1 MKQYIRSRIGKEE
14 EFRAGERTVFAYGV
28 TSSGKTHSMHFSSL
42 GSLDEKWMVELASSM
57 SAGLSEDRVPLG
69 MGEPQIIWPTVEDVR
84 CSIEGYAAGSAIPSP
99 LKNVEK
105 AFLKKYWEKWKANH
119 TGRTLVGSLQGL
131 LHKVVV
137 LGWDSFGMTRVGLCL
152 FDFPRDLQRKRV
164 RFKILLM
171 LKGEGQI
178 HRGWGCN
185 RNGAVIIQKG
195 CYSTQVQV
203 DLTSAFIFKSPIEDA

>member
-99 LKNVEK
+99 LKNVENMFDSTSK
-105 AFLKKYWEKWKANH
+105 FAVMEMVNSRRRRCESRVSEFLF
-119 TGRTLVGSLQGL
+119 RGSE
-131 LHKVVV
+131 
-137 LGWDSFGMTRVGLCL
+137 R
-152 FDFPRDLQRKRV
+152 
-164 RFKILLM
+164 
-171 LKGEGQI
+171 
-178 HRGWGCN
+178 
-185 RNGAVIIQKG
+185 
-195 CYSTQVQV
+195 
-203 DLTSAFIFKSPIEDA
+203 

>member
-119 TGRTLVGSLQGL
+119 TGRTLLFLQEQGSALEAY
-131 LHKVVV
+131 
-137 LGWDSFGMTRVGLCL
+137 
-152 FDFPRDLQRKRV
+152 
-164 RFKILLM
+164 ILLM

-178 HRGWGCN
+178 HRGWCCN